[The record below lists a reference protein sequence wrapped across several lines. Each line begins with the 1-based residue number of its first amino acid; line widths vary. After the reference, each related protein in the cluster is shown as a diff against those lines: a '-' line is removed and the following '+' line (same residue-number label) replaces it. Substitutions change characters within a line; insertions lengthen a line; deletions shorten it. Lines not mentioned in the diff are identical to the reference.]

1 MEGRDWAIMWI
12 LEQTSTKN
20 LANLVITTVLT
31 ELVRKYYSIM
41 SSDNFSAKLR
51 KTTLHLELFQ

>member
-31 ELVRKYYSIM
+31 ELVRKYYSI
-41 SSDNFSAKLR
+41 
-51 KTTLHLELFQ
+51 

>member
-41 SSDNFSAKLR
+41 SSDYFSAKLR

>member
-41 SSDNFSAKLR
+41 SSDYFSAKLR
-51 KTTLHLELFQ
+51 KTTVHLELFQ